1 VGARGFRRPP
11 LIGVTTSEVRRLESA
26 RPLAEADPAQNE
38 MVLGMVY
45 ARAVQRAGGMPV
57 VLPPLAPEEVPEL
70 IGRLEGLC
78 LSGGPD
84 LDPAA
89 YDARAH
95 AELGPVEPGLDR
107 WEIALIRQAEAQG
120 LPILGI
126 CRGCQVLNVA
136 RGGTLHQHLP
146 DVTDGEIAHRQ
157 SVPGSQ
163 PTHVADI
170 ASGSLL
176 AAIIGDTHA
185 EVNSF
190 HHQAADRI
198 GRGLRPVAW
207 SPDGVVEGLE
217 DPERPFVLGVQ
228 WHAETLFDRPE
239 HARLFEALTEAAT
252 AGAGRRA
259 A

>member
-1 VGARGFRRPP
+1 M
-11 LIGVTTSEVRRLESA
+11 
-26 RPLAEADPAQNE
+26 AEADPAQNE

-57 VLPPLAPEEVPEL
+57 VLPPLAPQEVPEL
-70 IGRLEGLC
+70 VGRLEGLC

-84 LDPAA
+84 LDPTA

-95 AELGPVEPGLDR
+95 AELGPIEPDLDR
-107 WEIALIRQAEAQG
+107 WEIALIQQAEAAG

-126 CRGCQVLNVA
+126 CRGCQVLNIA

-157 SVPGSQ
+157 EVSGSQ
-163 PTHVADI
+163 PTHTADI
-170 ASGSLL
+170 APGSLL
-176 AAIIGDTHA
+176 AAIVGATSA

-198 GRGLRPVAW
+198 GSGLRPVAW
-207 SPDGVVEGLE
+207 SPDGVIEGLE

-239 HARLFEALTEAAT
+239 HARLFEALIEAASESVT
-252 AGAGRRA
+252 RRA

>member
-1 VGARGFRRPP
+1 
-11 LIGVTTSEVRRLESA
+11 
-26 RPLAEADPAQNE
+26 LAEADPAQNE

-57 VLPPLAPEEVPEL
+57 VLPPLAPQEVPEL
-70 IGRLEGLC
+70 VGRLEGLC

-84 LDPAA
+84 LDPTA

-95 AELGPVEPGLDR
+95 AELGPIEPDLDR
-107 WEIALIRQAEAQG
+107 WEIALIQQAEAAG

-126 CRGCQVLNVA
+126 CRGCQVLNIA

-157 SVPGSQ
+157 EVSGSQ
-163 PTHVADI
+163 PTHTADI
-170 ASGSLL
+170 APGSLL
-176 AAIIGDTHA
+176 AAIIGATSA

-198 GRGLRPVAW
+198 GSGLRPVAW
-207 SPDGVVEGLE
+207 SPDGVIEGLE

-239 HARLFEALTEAAT
+239 HARLFEALIEAASESVT
-252 AGAGRRA
+252 RRA

>member
-1 VGARGFRRPP
+1 M
-11 LIGVTTSEVRRLESA
+11 
-26 RPLAEADPAQNE
+26 AEADPAQNE

-57 VLPPLAPEEVPEL
+57 VLPPLAPQEVPEL
-70 IGRLEGLC
+70 VGRLEGLC

-84 LDPAA
+84 LDPKA

-95 AELGPVEPGLDR
+95 TELGPVEPDLDR

-126 CRGCQVLNVA
+126 CRGAQALNVA

-157 SVPGSQ
+157 EVTGSL
-163 PTHVADI
+163 PTHTADI
-170 ASGSLL
+170 APGSLL
-176 AAIIGDTHA
+176 AAIIGATRA

-198 GRGLRPVAW
+198 GSGLRPVAW
-207 SPDGVVEGLE
+207 SPDGVIEGLE

-239 HARLFEALTEAAT
+239 HARLFEALIEAAS
-252 AGAGRRA
+252 ADESRRA

>member
-1 VGARGFRRPP
+1 M
-11 LIGVTTSEVRRLESA
+11 
-26 RPLAEADPAQNE
+26 AEADPAQNE

-57 VLPPLAPEEVPEL
+57 VLPPLAPQEVPEL
-70 IGRLEGLC
+70 VGRLEGLC

-84 LDPAA
+84 LDPEA

-95 AELGPVEPGLDR
+95 TELGPVEPDLDR

-126 CRGCQVLNVA
+126 CRGAQALNVA

-157 SVPGSQ
+157 EVTGSL
-163 PTHVADI
+163 PTHTADI
-170 ASGSLL
+170 APGSLL
-176 AAIIGDTHA
+176 AAIIGATRA

-198 GRGLRPVAW
+198 GSGLRPVAW
-207 SPDGVVEGLE
+207 SPDGVIEGLE

-239 HARLFEALTEAAT
+239 HARLFEALIEAAS
-252 AGAGRRA
+252 ADESRRA

>member
-57 VLPPLAPEEVPEL
+57 VLPPLAPQEVPEL
-70 IGRLEGLC
+70 VGRLEGLC

-84 LDPAA
+84 LDPTA

-95 AELGPVEPGLDR
+95 TELGPIEPDLDR
-107 WEIALIRQAEAQG
+107 WEIALTQQAEAAG

-126 CRGCQVLNVA
+126 CRGCQVLNIA

-157 SVPGSQ
+157 EVSGSQ
-163 PTHVADI
+163 PTHTADI
-170 ASGSLL
+170 APGSLL
-176 AAIIGDTHA
+176 AAIIGATSA

-198 GRGLRPVAW
+198 GSGLRPVAW
-207 SPDGVVEGLE
+207 SPDGVIEGLE

-239 HARLFEALTEAAT
+239 HARLFEALIEAASESVT
-252 AGAGRRA
+252 RRA

>member
-1 VGARGFRRPP
+1 M
-11 LIGVTTSEVRRLESA
+11 
-26 RPLAEADPAQNE
+26 AEADPAQNE

-57 VLPPLAPEEVPEL
+57 VLPPLAPREMPEL
-70 IGRLEGLC
+70 VARLEGLC

-84 LDPAA
+84 LDPKA

-95 AELGPVEPGLDR
+95 AELGPIEPDLDR
-107 WEIALIRQAEAQG
+107 WEIALTRQAESAG

-157 SVPGSQ
+157 EVPGSL
-163 PTHVADI
+163 PTHSADI
-170 ASGSLL
+170 APGSLL
-176 AAIIGDTHA
+176 AAIIGGSSA

-198 GRGLRPVAW
+198 GSGLRPVAW
-207 SPDGVVEGLE
+207 SPDGVIEGLE
-217 DPERPFVLGVQ
+217 DPGRPFVLGVQ

-239 HARLFEALTEAAT
+239 HARLFEALIEAASASAT
-252 AGAGRRA
+252 RRA

>member
-1 VGARGFRRPP
+1 
-11 LIGVTTSEVRRLESA
+11 VTTSEVRRSESA

-57 VLPPLAPEEVPEL
+57 VLPPLAPGEVPEL
-70 IGRLEGLC
+70 VGRLEGLC

-84 LDPAA
+84 LDPKA

-95 AELGPVEPGLDR
+95 AELGPVEPDLDH
-107 WEIALIRQAEAQG
+107 WEIALTQQAEAQG

-157 SVPGSQ
+157 EVSGSQ
-163 PTHVADI
+163 PTHSADI
-170 ASGSLL
+170 APGSLL
-176 AAIIGDTHA
+176 AAILGATTA

-198 GRGLRPVAW
+198 GSGLRPVAW
-207 SPDGVVEGLE
+207 SPDGVIEGLE

-239 HARLFEALTEAAT
+239 HARLFEALIEAA
-252 AGAGRRA
+252 GASATRRA

>member
-1 VGARGFRRPP
+1 M
-11 LIGVTTSEVRRLESA
+11 
-26 RPLAEADPAQNE
+26 AEADPAQNE

-57 VLPPLAPEEVPEL
+57 VLPPLAPQEMPEL
-70 IGRLEGLC
+70 VARLEGLC

-84 LDPAA
+84 LDPKA

-95 AELGPVEPGLDR
+95 AELGPIEPDLDR
-107 WEIALIRQAEAQG
+107 WEIALTQQAEAAG

-157 SVPGSQ
+157 EVAGSQ
-163 PTHVADI
+163 PTHTADI
-170 ASGSLL
+170 APGSLL
-176 AAIIGDTHA
+176 AAILGSSSA

-198 GRGLRPVAW
+198 GSGLRPVAW
-207 SPDGVVEGLE
+207 SPDGVIEGLE
-217 DPERPFVLGVQ
+217 DPERAFVLGVQ

-239 HARLFEALTEAAT
+239 HARLFEALIEAASASAT
-252 AGAGRRA
+252 RRA